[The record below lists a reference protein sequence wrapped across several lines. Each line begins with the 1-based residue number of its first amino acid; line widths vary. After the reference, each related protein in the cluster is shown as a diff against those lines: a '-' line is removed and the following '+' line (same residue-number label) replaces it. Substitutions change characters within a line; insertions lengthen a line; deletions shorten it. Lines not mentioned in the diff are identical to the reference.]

1 VKAMPSFARSWIR
14 TTVRA
19 GVAVWLLGLVAVV
32 AMLMVGH
39 LVALPRPDRTDGEL
53 AAALAS
59 LRAAAPAPALGP
71 PTWLAVHVLGAECD
85 CSRRIAD
92 HLLDGARP
100 AGVSEVVL
108 LVGHD
113 GELTDRLR
121 RRMGVVEV
129 TPEELGRRFHIEA
142 APVLLAVDPAGAV
155 RYSGGYTDRKRGPE
169 IEDVRILADLAKGR
183 EVAAIP
189 VFGCAFGESLKK
201 DLDPLGL
208 KGMD

>member
-1 VKAMPSFARSWIR
+1 MPSTAKLWIR
-14 TTVRA
+14 LVTRA
-19 GVAVWLLGLVAVV
+19 GMAVWVLGLAAIVAI
-32 AMLMVGH
+32 LMVGH
-39 LVALPRPDRTDGEL
+39 VVALPRPDRTDAEL

-59 LRAAAPAPALGP
+59 LRAQAPTSPPGP
-71 PTWLAVHVLGAECD
+71 PAWMAVHVLGAECG

-100 AGVSEVVL
+100 AGVTEVVL

-113 GELTDRLR
+113 EELAAKLR
-121 RRMGVVEV
+121 GRMSVVEV
-129 TPEELGRRFHIEA
+129 TSEELGRRFHIEA
-142 APVLLAVDPAGAV
+142 APLLLAVDPAGTV

-169 IEDVRILADLAKGR
+169 IEDVKILADLTQGR
-183 EVAAIP
+183 DVKTIP

-208 KGMD
+208 KGMK

>member
-1 VKAMPSFARSWIR
+1 MPSLGRTCFRAIARA
-14 TTVRA
+14 V
-19 GVAVWLLGLVAVV
+19 VAIWVLGLAAIV

-39 LVALPRPDRTDGEL
+39 VVALPRPDRTNGEL

-59 LRAAAPAPALGP
+59 LRAQGSP
-71 PTWLAVHVLGAECD
+71 PTWMAVHVLGAECD

-100 AGVSEVVL
+100 AGMSEVVL

-113 GELTDRLR
+113 DELAARLR
-121 RRMGVVEV
+121 KRMAVVEV
-129 TPEELGRRFHIEA
+129 TPDELGRRFHIEA
-142 APVLLAVDPAGAV
+142 APLLLAVDPAGAV
-155 RYSGGYTDRKRGPE
+155 RYSGGYTDRKRGPD
-169 IEDVRILADLAKGR
+169 IEDVRILAALVQGR

-201 DLDPLGL
+201 ELDPLGL
-208 KGMD
+208 KGME

>member
-1 VKAMPSFARSWIR
+1 MPSIAKRSIR
-14 TTVRA
+14 LVARA
-19 GVAVWLLGLVAVV
+19 GVVVWMLGLAAIV

-39 LVALPRPDRTDGEL
+39 VVALPRPDSTDGEL

-59 LRAAAPAPALGP
+59 LRAQAPASALGP
-71 PTWLAVHVLGAECD
+71 PAWMAVHVLGAECG
-85 CSRRIAD
+85 CSQRIAE

-100 AGVSEVVL
+100 PGVSEVVL

-113 GELTDRLR
+113 EELSARLQK
-121 RRMGVVEV
+121 RMAVFEV

-142 APVLLAVDPAGAV
+142 APLLLAVDPAGTV

-169 IEDVRILADLAKGR
+169 IEDVKILSDLAHGR
-183 EVAAIP
+183 EVKAIP

-201 DLDPLGL
+201 NLDPLGL
-208 KGMD
+208 KGME

>member
-1 VKAMPSFARSWIR
+1 MLMPSTAKRWIR
-14 TTVRA
+14 LATRA
-19 GVAVWLLGLVAVV
+19 GMALWVLGLAAIV

-39 LVALPRPDRTDGEL
+39 VVALPRPDSADGEL
-53 AAALAS
+53 AAALAA
-59 LRAAAPAPALGP
+59 LRAQAPPSALGP
-71 PTWLAVHVLGAECD
+71 PAWMAVHVLGAECG
-85 CSRRIAD
+85 CSRRIAE

-113 GELTDRLR
+113 EELTAKLQG
-121 RRMGVVEV
+121 RMSVVEV

-142 APVLLAVDPAGAV
+142 APLLLAVDPAGTV

-169 IEDVRILADLAKGR
+169 IEDVKILADLTQGR
-183 EVAAIP
+183 EVKTIP

-201 DLDPLGL
+201 NLDPLGL
-208 KGMD
+208 KGME

>member
-1 VKAMPSFARSWIR
+1 MSTRARAWIR
-14 TTVRA
+14 TIARA
-19 GVAVWLLGLVAVV
+19 GMAVWLVGVAAIV

-39 LVALPRPDRTDGEL
+39 VVALPRPDRTDGEL
-53 AAALAS
+53 AASLAS
-59 LRAAAPAPALGP
+59 LRARGGP
-71 PTWLAVHVLGAECD
+71 PSWMAVHVLGAECD

-92 HLLDGARP
+92 HLLDAARP

-113 GELTDRLR
+113 DELADRLR
-121 RRMGVVEV
+121 HRMTVVEV

-142 APVLLAVDPAGAV
+142 APLLLAVDPAGTV

-169 IEDVRILADLAKGR
+169 IEDLKILAELTGGR
-183 EVAAIP
+183 QVAVVP

-201 DLDPLGL
+201 ELDPLGL
-208 KGMD
+208 KGME